1 MLQTKKRLFCF
12 YRIKEIMLMTSC
24 LWLIDPCILEIDFK
38 NEKSKINNLHSL
50 RDTGDVWQIKL
61 K

>member
-1 MLQTKKRLFCF
+1 
-12 YRIKEIMLMTSC
+12 MTNC